1 MGNSIPKYKIDSNAL
16 DTLHPAK
23 QSGSSFHTDDE
34 DSNWDMKSV
43 DRSIDPQKATTFLQN
58 IADPKKRSIAKKI
71 IDNTRYISFQ
81 TMKNKYVDLIKQL
94 PDQYNLAFLTSDK
107 IGSEHW
113 LIVLLW
119 PYLKTKCVKIIN
131 SHLDIDNTHPI
142 VIIDDCI
149 YSGCH
154 MCGVVDALQYDY
166 KQTTGKVLIN
176 TFICLTAYRGI
187 DSTGQLCNDF
197 GTVEVLS
204 AEVLSPLKLENINYM
219 YKYFGCESEYV
230 LPLYFDHKIANNFGS
245 YPNIY
250 SQIVNEQPSRYKIEL
265 LEEKLKKYA
274 INTPK
279 K

>member
-1 MGNSIPKYKIDSNAL
+1 MGNAMIPKYKIDVNIL
-16 DTLHPAK
+16 DTLHN
-23 QSGSSFHTDDE
+23 GEE

-58 IADPKKRSIAKKI
+58 ITDPKERSITKKI

-81 TMKNKYVDLIKQL
+81 TMKSKYVDLIKQL
-94 PDQYNLAFLTSDK
+94 PDQYNLAFLTTGK

-113 LIVLLW
+113 LVVLLW

-142 VIIDDCI
+142 VIIDDCM

-154 MCGVVDALQYDY
+154 MCGVVDGIQFDY
-166 KQTTGKVLIN
+166 AQTTREILSN
-176 TFICLTAYRGI
+176 TFICLTAYRGEY
-187 DSTGQLCNDF
+187 STGQLCNDF
-197 GTVEVLS
+197 GLVKVLS
-204 AEVLSPLKLENINYM
+204 AEVLSPLELENFDYM
-219 YKYFGCESEYV
+219 YKYFGCESESV

-245 YPNIY
+245 YPDIY
-250 SQIVNEQPSRYKIEL
+250 SQIVNKQPSRYKIEL

-274 INTPK
+274 ITHSK
-279 K
+279 